1 MVALFA
7 LLFALSYVTHG
18 QGSRGCTPC
27 QPSLCAT
34 LPAEGCPAG
43 SVLDSCDC
51 CSVCAA
57 GQGEPCGGRGG
68 AGRCAA
74 GMECVKVGKSNKRK
88 AGVCACKNAYEVCGS
103 DGVTYTNDCELRAA
117 SIQAKNTKQAEI
129 TQLHKGLCERAPS
142 VVTPPKEIWNVTGAQ
157 VYLSCEVIGI
167 PTPVLTWKKVVETK
181 KGVEKMEL
189 LPGDRDNLA
198 IQTRGGPEK
207 HEVTGWVLISPLSK
221 NEAGGYE
228 CHALNSKGVAMA
240 SGRINVVDSLD
251 EIPSSKSPVE
261 EL

>member
-1 MVALFA
+1 
-7 LLFALSYVTHG
+7 
-18 QGSRGCTPC
+18 
-27 QPSLCAT
+27 
-34 LPAEGCPAG
+34 
-43 SVLDSCDC
+43 
-51 CSVCAA
+51 
-57 GQGEPCGGRGG
+57 
-68 AGRCAA
+68 
-74 GMECVKVGKSNKRK
+74 MECVKVGKSNKRK

-129 TQLHKGLCERAPS
+129 TQLHKGLCERGMS
-142 VVTPPKEIWNVTGAQ
+142 NGWLIELHSMGSYSSLCGFEKT
-157 VYLSCEVIGI
+157 
-167 PTPVLTWKKVVETK
+167 VVETK

-251 EIPSSKSPVE
+251 EIPSSKSK
-261 EL
+261 

>member
-1 MVALFA
+1 
-7 LLFALSYVTHG
+7 
-18 QGSRGCTPC
+18 
-27 QPSLCAT
+27 
-34 LPAEGCPAG
+34 
-43 SVLDSCDC
+43 
-51 CSVCAA
+51 
-57 GQGEPCGGRGG
+57 
-68 AGRCAA
+68 
-74 GMECVKVGKSNKRK
+74 MECVKVGKSNKRK

-181 KGVEKMEL
+181 KGIEKMEL

-198 IQTRGGPEK
+198 IQTRGGPQK
-207 HEVTGWVLISPLSK
+207 HEVTGWVLISPLTK

-251 EIPSSKSPVE
+251 EIPSSKSK
-261 EL
+261 